1 MFLLMTMIG
10 KNGEKNNL
18 SFKSKLDPTVVL
30 FDSTMS
36 LSDLKKFGEKKSTTI
51 ISIDYLSHK
60 ILSANGIMHEIS
72 DSYLNESDLK
82 IIQNDSFTFSK
93 WFEGSDVQEFVE
105 YDGINMGQLFYDEFH
120 YMLVPFLKI
129 FVELTKIIQKHK

>member
-18 SFKSKLDPTVVL
+18 SFKSKLDTMVVL
-30 FDSTMS
+30 FDSTIS
-36 LSDLKKFGEKKSTTI
+36 LNDLKKFVEKKSTI

-82 IIQNDSFTFSK
+82 MIQNDSFTFSK
-93 WFEGSDVQEFVE
+93 WFEGSDMQEFVE
-105 YDGINMGQLFYDEFH
+105 YDGINVGQLFYDEFH
-120 YMLVPFLKI
+120 YMLVPF
-129 FVELTKIIQKHK
+129 